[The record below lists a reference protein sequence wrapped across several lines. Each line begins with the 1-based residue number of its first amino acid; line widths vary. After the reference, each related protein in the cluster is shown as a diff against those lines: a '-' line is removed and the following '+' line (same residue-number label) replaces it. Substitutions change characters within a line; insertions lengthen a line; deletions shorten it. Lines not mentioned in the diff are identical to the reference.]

1 MEQAAVVLFW
11 ISFVGF
17 VAASVLFAYQML
29 LRRPVAV
36 PPQMVT
42 GIVLIVYTASI
53 GLNSIAN
60 HGTPMTG
67 GNELILASWALF
79 VLFFVVEYLLKFK
92 QYGGVLVPVGVV
104 LMGIAMITSK
114 ASGSIAPMP
123 SNISAQMA
131 SAGIGF
137 HVALIV
143 FANML
148 FLIGA
153 IASALYLYQA
163 HQLKTHST
171 SLLSRRLP
179 SLTNLERL
187 ASRSITI
194 ALPIYLG
201 GQLLGVIRA
210 INVDAAGWWAD
221 PRVMMSGAVFIIFAI
236 YMILMLR
243 NKISGQANAWIAICG
258 GCLVLVLM
266 VIARV
271 LPIGFHVFGVIS

>member
-1 MEQAAVVLFW
+1 MEQAAVILFW

-29 LRRPVAV
+29 MRRPVAV

-42 GIVLIVYTASI
+42 GIFLVIYTASI
-53 GLNSIAN
+53 GLNSTAN

-67 GNELILASWALF
+67 GNQLILASWALF
-79 VLFFVVEYLLKFK
+79 VLFFVVEYILKFK
-92 QYGGVLVPVGVV
+92 QYGGVLVPVGVL
-104 LMGIAMITSK
+104 LMCISMITSK
-114 ASGSIAPMP
+114 NAGSIAPIP
-123 SNISAQMA
+123 SNISSQMA
-131 SAGIGF
+131 STGIGF

-163 HQLKTHST
+163 RQLKVHST
-171 SLLSRRLP
+171 SLLARRLP

-221 PRVMMSGAVFIIFAI
+221 PRVMMSGAVFIVFAI
-236 YMILMLR
+236 YMIFMLR
-243 NKISGQANAWIAICG
+243 NKISGQANAWVAICG
-258 GCLVLVLM
+258 GFLVIVLM
-266 VIARV
+266 IIARV
-271 LPIGFHVFGVIS
+271 LPVGFHVFGVIG

>member
-1 MEQAAVVLFW
+1 MEQAAVILFW
-11 ISFVGF
+11 ISFAGF

-29 LRRPVAV
+29 LRRPVKI

-42 GIVLIVYTASI
+42 GIVLIIYTMSI
-53 GLNSIAN
+53 GLNSVAN
-60 HGTPMTG
+60 GGTPMTG
-67 GNELILASWALF
+67 ANQLVLASWALF
-79 VLFFVVEYLLKFK
+79 VLFFIVEYVLKFK

-104 LMGIAMITSK
+104 FMAIAMLVSKGSKDIAPISSNISQQMDSMGIA
-114 ASGSIAPMP
+114 
-123 SNISAQMA
+123 
-131 SAGIGF
+131 F
-137 HVALIV
+137 HVGLIV

-163 HQLKTHST
+163 KQLKAHST

-179 SLTNLERL
+179 SLANLERL

-201 GQLLGVIRA
+201 GQLLGIIRA
-210 INVDAAGWWAD
+210 IRVDAAGWWAD
-221 PRVMMSGAVFIIFAI
+221 PRVMLSGAVFVVFAI

-243 NKISGQANAWIAICG
+243 NKISGQANAWIAIFG
-258 GCLVLVLM
+258 GVLVVSLM

-271 LPIGFHVFGVIS
+271 LPVGFHVFGVIG

>member
-1 MEQAAVVLFW
+1 MEQAAVILFW
-11 ISFVGF
+11 ISFAGF

-29 LRRPVAV
+29 LRRPVKI

-42 GIVLIVYTASI
+42 GIVLIIYTMSI
-53 GLNSIAN
+53 GFNSVAN
-60 HGTPMTG
+60 GGTPMTG
-67 GNELILASWALF
+67 ANQLVLASWALF
-79 VLFFVVEYLLKFK
+79 VLFFIVEYVLKFK

-104 LMGIAMITSK
+104 FMAIAMLVSKGSKDIAPISSNISQQMDSMGIA
-114 ASGSIAPMP
+114 
-123 SNISAQMA
+123 
-131 SAGIGF
+131 F
-137 HVALIV
+137 HVGLIV

-163 HQLKTHST
+163 KQLKAHST

-179 SLTNLERL
+179 SLANLERL

-201 GQLLGVIRA
+201 GQLLGIIRA
-210 INVDAAGWWAD
+210 IRVDAAGWWAD
-221 PRVMMSGAVFIIFAI
+221 PRVMLSGAVFVVFAI

-243 NKISGQANAWIAICG
+243 NKISGQANAWIAIFG
-258 GCLVLVLM
+258 GVLVVSLM

-271 LPIGFHVFGVIS
+271 LPVGFHVFGVIG